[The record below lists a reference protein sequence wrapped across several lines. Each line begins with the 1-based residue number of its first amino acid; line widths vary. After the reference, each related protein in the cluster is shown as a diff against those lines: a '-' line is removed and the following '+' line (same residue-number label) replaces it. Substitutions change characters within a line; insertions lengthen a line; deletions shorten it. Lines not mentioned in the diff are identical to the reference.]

1 MLRKYVFLSFG
12 FTTSMVKLYLFFFF
26 FSIGNMFWI
35 ISGYQVLL
43 GYPKN
48 INTLGFPKGVKKID
62 AVVCNKNT
70 GKTDFFIGDKYWR

>member
-1 MLRKYVFLSFG
+1 
-12 FTTSMVKLYLFFFF
+12 
-26 FSIGNMFWI
+26 MFWV